1 MGEHFTELGDAEEK
15 RGAAVSEIMTQEEAQ
30 MEEILS
36 KPEVKRV
43 LEDPS
48 IRKLI
53 EALKTDPNA
62 AQQ

>member
-15 RGAAVSEIMTQEEAQ
+15 KRGSVSEIITQEEAQ
-30 MEEILS
+30 MKEILS

-53 EALKTDPNA
+53 ETLKTDPNA